1 MYYKLQLFKYNNF
14 FKEKREKATYA
25 YFTDAT
31 NAEQKRL

>member
-14 FKEKREKATYA
+14 FKEKRGKATYA
-25 YFTDAT
+25 PDPT